1 MGSKN
6 SKKEVNKDMQKLGK
20 EANNQ
25 NPYSLESGNI
35 LIYLNDLIMINPYT
49 NPEKDYTIINFITKG
64 KFSDINLVE
73 NKISGNKGIMKTIYK
88 SEKFS
93 EKEEEFL
100 KKDLKTLTSLAYNSS

>member
-35 LIYLNDLIMINPYT
+35 LIYLNDLITINPST
-49 NPEKDYTIINFITKG
+49 NPENDYTIIILLLKANFQ
-64 KFSDINLVE
+64 
-73 NKISGNKGIMKTIYK
+73 ISI
-88 SEKFS
+88 
-93 EKEEEFL
+93 
-100 KKDLKTLTSLAYNSS
+100 